1 MMEQLV
7 QIDKQLFLFLNAMG
21 STTWDGF
28 WLFMTNKFSSIPLYL
43 FLLITSYKSFGLKKT
58 LLILVTVALLITVTD
73 QLGNFF
79 KYGVQRLRPCYDP
92 ELTGMVR
99 LVKSSCG
106 GKFGYFSAH
115 AANSFALAFF
125 FTRLLAFKY
134 KYIGFFL
141 FSWAAVVAYS
151 RIYVGVHFPL
161 DILTGMGIG
170 LFLSWLFTKLYIFAI
185 QKFFYD
191 F

>member
-1 MMEQLV
+1 MEQLV
-7 QIDKQLFLFLNAMG
+7 QLDKQFFLFLNAMG

-28 WLFMTNKFSSIPLYL
+28 WLFMTNKLSSIPLYL
-43 FLLITSYKSFGLKKT
+43 FLLIASYKSFGLKKT
-58 LLILVTVALLITVTD
+58 LLIVVTVALLITATD
-73 QLGNFF
+73 QLANFF
-79 KYGVQRLRPCYDP
+79 KYGVGRLRPCHDP
-92 ELTGMVR
+92 ELNGMVR

-106 GKFGYFSAH
+106 GKYGYFSAH

-125 FTRLLAFKY
+125 FTRLLTLKY
-134 KYIGFFL
+134 KFIGLFL
-141 FSWAAVVAYS
+141 FIWAAVVAYS

-170 LFLSWLFTKLYIFAI
+170 LFLSWLFTKLYIFAL